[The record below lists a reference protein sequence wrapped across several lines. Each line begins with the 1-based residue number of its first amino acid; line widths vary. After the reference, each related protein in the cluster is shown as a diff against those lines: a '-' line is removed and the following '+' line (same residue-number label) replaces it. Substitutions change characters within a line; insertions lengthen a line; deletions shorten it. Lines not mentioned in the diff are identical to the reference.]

1 MANNKIPQAYDPLVT
16 LLHTALAGVR
26 DHGDEVGLKHN
37 NLDSMQPVLDA
48 LAGTASEPGA
58 KALWNAAKTHKVAAT
73 SALREVENRGRALAS
88 ALVSLLKL
96 RLGTQWNAQWHEA
109 GFTQGSLK
117 IPDHPQTLLLQLRS
131 FLLAHPDCELPNL
144 SGNLDCTLAGF
155 QAAAEAIDAAKTA
168 SQASNIEAG
177 TTKQNFDLA
186 LQQARTKL
194 TGLRQELALL
204 LGPDDARW
212 YAFGFDRPN
221 DTQIPAIPAHVV
233 ATIGSAGSD
242 SLYVE
247 WDDTRR
253 ADGYRVVL
261 TDIASGSAIAEKLV
275 GDSEAVFTG
284 LTAGANLQIIVKARN
299 DAGESLASEAVVV
312 QLP

>member
-1 MANNKIPQAYDPLVT
+1 MANNKIPSRYDPLVT

-37 NLDSMQPVLDA
+37 NLASLQPVLDA
-48 LAGTASEPGA
+48 LVGTASEPGA

-73 SALREVENRGRALAS
+73 SALREAENRGRALAS

-117 IPDHPQTLLLQLRS
+117 IPDHPQTVLLQLRA
-131 FLLAHPDCELPNL
+131 FLQTHPDCELPKL
-144 SGNLDCTLAGF
+144 SASLDCSLIGCQT
-155 QAAAEAIDAAKTA
+155 AAESIDAAKTA

-186 LQQARTKL
+186 LQQARAKL

-221 DTQIPAIPAHVV
+221 DTQIPAVPAHVTV
-233 ATIGSAGSD
+233 TLGSAGND

-247 WDDTRR
+247 WDDARR
-253 ADGYRVVL
+253 AEGYRVVL
-261 TDIASGSAIAEKLV
+261 TETASGSAVAEKLV
-275 GDSEAVFTG
+275 SDSEAVFTG
-284 LTAGANLQIIVKARN
+284 LTAGSSLQISVTARN
-299 DAGESLASEAVVV
+299 EAGESLASEAVGV

>member
-1 MANNKIPQAYDPLVT
+1 MANNQIPSGYDPLVT
-16 LLHTALAGVR
+16 LFHTALAGVR

-37 NLDSMQPVLDA
+37 TLASLQLVLDA
-48 LAGTASEPGA
+48 LIGTPSQPGA

-73 SALREVENRGRALAS
+73 AALREVENRGRALAS
-88 ALVSLLKL
+88 AFVNVLKL
-96 RLGTQWNAQWHEA
+96 RLGTQWNAQWNEA

-131 FLLAHPDCELPNL
+131 FLLSHPDCELPYL
-144 SGNLDCTLAGF
+144 PASLDCTLNGC
-155 QAAAEAIDAAKTA
+155 QMAAEAIDAAKTA
-168 SQASNIEAG
+168 SQASNTEAG
-177 TTKQNFDLA
+177 TAKQQFDLA
-186 LQQARTKL
+186 VLHARAKL

-221 DTQIPAIPAHVV
+221 DTQIPAVPAHVTV
-233 ATIGSAGSD
+233 TLGTAGSD

-247 WDDTRR
+247 WDDARR
-253 ADGYRVVL
+253 AEGYRVVL
-261 TDIASGSAIAEKLV
+261 TDAANGSTLAEKLV
-275 GDSEAVFTG
+275 SDSEAVFTG
-284 LTAGANLQIIVKARN
+284 LTAGSHVQIRVTARN
-299 DAGESLASEAVVV
+299 DAGESLAAEAVGV